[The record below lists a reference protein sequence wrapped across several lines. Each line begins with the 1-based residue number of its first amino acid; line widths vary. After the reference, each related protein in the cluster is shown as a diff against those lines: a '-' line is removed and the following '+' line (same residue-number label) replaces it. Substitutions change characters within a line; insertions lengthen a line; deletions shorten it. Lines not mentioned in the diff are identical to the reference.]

1 MCPRCTLSCSI
12 SLYLAKRRICAV
24 SLQQRTENGKQSTP
38 SASLVAPVSGGQ
50 SVTAAICENPVASV
64 FSVFNS
70 PLTKTNGT
78 KSGEQ
83 SVTTE
88 QLAANERGTEVLK
101 NQKKKNK
108 KGLFTLFKR
117 VCILPLCT
125 KFNIFVT
132 RTICDQT
139 KIKLL

>member
-1 MCPRCTLSCSI
+1 
-12 SLYLAKRRICAV
+12 
-24 SLQQRTENGKQSTP
+24 LQQRTENGKQSTP

-50 SVTAAICENPVASV
+50 SVTTDICENPVASAL
-64 FSVFNS
+64 SVFNS

-78 KSGEQ
+78 ISGEQ

-88 QLAANERGTEVLK
+88 QLTANEWGTEMLK

-108 KGLFTLFKR
+108 KGPFALFKR

-125 KFNIFVT
+125 KFYIFVT